1 MAKTK
6 KDIKRLPSASKKSKA
21 TAGARDASPELG
33 DDFFANAL
41 PHRGGKPRESISLRM
56 NTAVLDYFKEG
67 GKGWQ
72 TRMHA
77 VLEGYVRAHLLM
89 ER

>member
-1 MAKTK
+1 MAKAKKTTK
-6 KDIKRLPSASKKSKA
+6 RPPRSSRKIKA
-21 TAGARDASPELG
+21 TAGAKDASLELG